1 VGARTA
7 NLVVVVFLIAQACDG
22 VFTYVGIRQYGPS
35 IEANPLLSWLMDAM
49 GQGLALTAAKATAGA
64 FGIALH
70 LAAVHRAVAALAGL
84 YLVVAVI
91 PWIGLLFIS

>member
-7 NLVVVVFLIAQACDG
+7 NVVVVLFLIVQACDG
-22 VFTYVGIRQYGPS
+22 VFTYVGIRQYGAS
-35 IEANPLLSWLMDAM
+35 IEANPLLAWLMGAL
-49 GQGLALTAAKATAGA
+49 GQGLGLTAAKATAGA

-70 LAAVHRAVAALAGL
+70 LGAVHRVVAVLAGV
-84 YLVVAVI
+84 YLLVAVI